1 MVNQIIVFENG
12 GYIINGAIE
21 LINALEKSKL
31 NVISDYTYIPPGNK
45 QFRVIKDCN
54 LLKF

>member
-45 QFRVIKDCN
+45 
-54 LLKF
+54 